1 MICDVDGTG
10 HREREQ
16 GTDTLLI
23 VGVGLIGGSL
33 GLAARQM
40 TGWRVR
46 GLDRPEVLEE
56 ALRRGALDEGV
67 SDVATACRGV
77 SLVVLAAPVGA
88 ILSHLPGLV
97 RHLDEHTLI
106 TDTGSTKRRIV
117 EEARRLLGEAAPRR
131 FLGGHPMAGK
141 EKGSIANADAALF
154 RGTRWLLTPE
164 EGRTA
169 EEVAS
174 ISPLHRLL
182 LELIAAVGAQPLW
195 MDPAQHDSVL
205 ALLSHLPQLVSTAL
219 AAALHDA
226 FLNDGEAQAA
236 LLAAGG
242 SGVRD
247 MTRLAASPYR
257 VWRDILMSNSDAVD
271 SALTQFQN
279 ALDHLRL
286 HLRDRELER
295 TFQDAAELH
304 TELRARQGQSGE

>member
-1 MICDVDGTG
+1 MDGTG
-10 HREREQ
+10 HHEQ
-16 GTDTLLI
+16 EEGTLSGTLLI

-33 GLAARQM
+33 GLAARQA

-67 SDVATACRGV
+67 PDLATACRGV
-77 SLVVLAAPVGA
+77 SLVLLAAPVGA
-88 ILSHLPGLV
+88 ILTLLPELV
-97 RHLDEHTLI
+97 RHLDGQTLI

-117 EEARRLLGEAAPRR
+117 EEARRLLGDAAPRR

-141 EKGSIANADAALF
+141 ERGSIANAEAGLF

-164 EGRTA
+164 AGQSA
-169 EEVAS
+169 GEVAAL
-174 ISPLHRLL
+174 SPGHRQLL
-182 LELIAAVGAQPLW
+182 ALIAAVGAQPLW
-195 MDPAQHDSVL
+195 MDAGRHDHVL

-219 AAALHDA
+219 AAALHDE
-226 FLNDGEAQAA
+226 FLSDGEAQAE

-286 HLRDRELER
+286 HLRDRELET
-295 TFQDAAELH
+295 TFHEAAELH
-304 TELRARQGQSGE
+304 AELRARQGRTEE